1 MESYKSIHE
10 LIWFNKGIVE
20 QDRIL
25 AQKVINETAKVFKN
39 YKNKEIYLYETLRRV
54 LDNRVTYLTN
64 HELIINYLIKND
76 SNPKELKEKILFIF
90 NDKLEDSIDIV
101 LDKMT
106 ERRVSFD
113 DLSKETLS
121 LFLAE
126 NYVQNIEQ
134 SISEAIKVYEKKV
147 DDFLPLLS
155 TTDNLTT
162 LNEKEKRE
170 YFKNMIHYCYI
181 GNLLKET
188 NLDRFRYMKSVVI
201 TDFMNSDYFKGYL
214 SLMYN
219 SKKNNLNVLNYF
231 STGEE
236 INEDEPKKEFLIMN
250 NAKESPEC
258 FDLQS
263 YNKAARSHIEQK
275 YGSRPTLIGRIIAL
289 FARK

>member
-25 AQKVINETAKVFKN
+25 AQKIINETAKVFKN